1 MKKYKYWP
9 ETIFAAVIAL
19 LIIDI
24 ALSQLT

>member
-9 ETIFAAVIAL
+9 ETIFAAVIVL
-19 LIIDI
+19 LIVDI